1 MVDLPLG
8 RLCQRQ
14 RLYLE
19 HLESSFLAMKN
30 KRPHPRGL
38 SFPAWQKNLILVFSV
53 GIVVMLG
60 VEYLG
65 RDRTRAAPA
74 GTGKPASETS
84 TLSRPK
90 AKPPS
95 QEERIR
101 LATDRVLT
109 NFGIRVEW
117 IKYRGNN
124 RDVRVPKEV
133 HPLVIYQVLSNQ
145 VRRLGGKVESGTED
159 LRTGETNLA
168 YSFAGKTLGAI
179 RLIPDPALTR
189 HAGKIAIIIDD
200 FGYTTNDVVN
210 SLLKLEI
217 PITYSI
223 IPGLKFSREL
233 AERLNKAGKAILI
246 HMPMQALERRVES
259 DGYSLLVN
267 MNEKEIRERVRK
279 AIAAVPHAVGM
290 NNHMGSAATV
300 RDSLLAPV
308 FDELDRAGLFFIDSR
323 TNPNTH
329 AFKLA
334 KRMGLETEIND
345 IFLDNEE
352 SWEKVQQ
359 KMWQLADLAAS
370 RGSAIAIGH
379 PHRYTL
385 QAIQEIAPQLVQRG
399 FQFVPV
405 EELARKPASE
415 EKILAQRQ

>member
-1 MVDLPLG
+1 
-8 RLCQRQ
+8 
-14 RLYLE
+14 
-19 HLESSFLAMKN
+19 
-30 KRPHPRGL
+30 
-38 SFPAWQKNLILVFSV
+38 
-53 GIVVMLG
+53 MLG

-65 RDRTRAAPA
+65 RDRTKAAPRSHEKA
-74 GTGKPASETS
+74 ASTRLNKPSSEIS
-84 TLSRPK
+84 AARRPK

-109 NFGIRVEW
+109 NFGIRVDW
-117 IKYRGNN
+117 IKYRGND
-124 RDVRVPKEV
+124 RDVRVPKEI

-145 VRRLGGKVESGTED
+145 VRQLGGKVESGTED

-168 YSFAGKTLGAI
+168 YSFAGKTLGMI

-200 FGYTTNDVVN
+200 FGYATGDVVN

-223 IPGLKFSREL
+223 IPGLKFSKEL

-267 MNEKEIRERVRK
+267 MNEKAIRERVRK

-308 FDELDRAGLFFIDSR
+308 FDELNKAGLFFIDSR

-334 KRMGLETEIND
+334 KKMGLEAEIND
-345 IFLDNEE
+345 IFLDSEE
-352 SWEKVQQ
+352 SWERVQQ

-385 QAIQEIAPQLVQRG
+385 QAIQDIAPQLVQRG

-405 EELARKPASE
+405 EELTHKPASE
-415 EKILAQRQ
+415 EKILAQRAQ

>member
-1 MVDLPLG
+1 
-8 RLCQRQ
+8 
-14 RLYLE
+14 
-19 HLESSFLAMKN
+19 MKN
-30 KRPHPRGL
+30 RRPLTRG
-38 SFPAWQKNLILVFSV
+38 FGIPAWQKNLILVFSV

-74 GTGKPASETS
+74 GHGKVASTRFNKPASETS
-84 TLSRPK
+84 AARPK
-90 AKPPS
+90 VKPPS

-117 IKYRGNN
+117 IKYHGNN
-124 RDVRVPKEV
+124 RDVRVPKEI

-145 VRRLGGKVESGTED
+145 VRRLGGKVESATED

-168 YSFAGKTLGAI
+168 YSVAGKTLGMI
-179 RLIPDPALTR
+179 RLIPDPTLTR

-200 FGYTTNDVVN
+200 FGYATGGVVN
-210 SLLKLEI
+210 SLLRLDI

-223 IPGLKFSREL
+223 IPGLKFSKEL

-308 FDELDRAGLFFIDSR
+308 FDELGKARLFFIDSR

-334 KRMGLETEIND
+334 KKMGLEAEIND

-352 SWEKVQQ
+352 SLEKVQQ

-405 EELARKPASE
+405 EELTHKPASE
-415 EKILAQRQ
+415 EKILAQRAQ

>member
-1 MVDLPLG
+1 
-8 RLCQRQ
+8 
-14 RLYLE
+14 
-19 HLESSFLAMKN
+19 MKN
-30 KRPHPRGL
+30 KRPLTRGF
-38 SFPAWQKNLILVFSV
+38 SIPAWQKNLTLVFSV

-65 RDRTRAAPA
+65 RDRTKAAPA
-74 GTGKPASETS
+74 GTGKAASTRLNKPSAEIS
-84 TLSRPK
+84 AAPRPK

-109 NFGIRVEW
+109 NFGIRVDW
-117 IKYRGNN
+117 IKYRGND
-124 RDVRVPKEV
+124 RDVRVPKEI

-145 VRRLGGKVESGTED
+145 VRQLGGKVESGTED

-168 YSFAGKTLGAI
+168 YSFAGKTLGMI

-200 FGYTTNDVVN
+200 FGYTTSDVVN

-223 IPGLKFSREL
+223 IPGLKFSKAL

-279 AIAAVPHAVGM
+279 AIAAVPHAAGM

-300 RDSLLAPV
+300 RDTLLAPV
-308 FDELDRAGLFFIDSR
+308 FEELDKAGLFFIDSR

-334 KRMGLETEIND
+334 KKMGLEAEIND

-405 EELARKPASE
+405 EELTRQPAPE
-415 EKILAQRQ
+415 EKILAQRAN

>member
-1 MVDLPLG
+1 MN
-8 RLCQRQ
+8 
-14 RLYLE
+14 
-19 HLESSFLAMKN
+19 N
-30 KRPHPRGL
+30 KRPPTRGL
-38 SFPAWQKNLILVFSV
+38 GIPAWQKNLTLVFSV
-53 GIVVMLG
+53 GLVVILG

-65 RDRTRAAPA
+65 RDRTKAAPA
-74 GTGKPASETS
+74 GTGKAASKISAT
-84 TLSRPK
+84 SRPK
-90 AKPPS
+90 AKTPS

-109 NFGIRVEW
+109 NFGIRVDW
-117 IKYRGNN
+117 IKYRGND
-124 RDVRVPKEV
+124 RDVRVPKEI

-145 VRRLGGKVESGTED
+145 VRQLGGKVESGTED
-159 LRTGETNLA
+159 LRTGETNLT
-168 YSFAGKTLGAI
+168 YSFAGKMLGMI

-200 FGYTTNDVVN
+200 FGYATGDVVN
-210 SLLKLEI
+210 SLLKLET

-223 IPGLKFSREL
+223 IPGLKFSRVL

-267 MNEKEIRERVRK
+267 MNEKEIRARVRK

-308 FDELDRAGLFFIDSR
+308 FDELDKAGLFFIDSR

-334 KRMGLETEIND
+334 KKMGLEAEIND

-405 EELARKPASE
+405 EELTQKPAAE
-415 EKILAQRQ
+415 EKILAQRTN

>member
-1 MVDLPLG
+1 MN
-8 RLCQRQ
+8 
-14 RLYLE
+14 
-19 HLESSFLAMKN
+19 N
-30 KRPHPRGL
+30 KRPRTRGL
-38 SFPAWQKNLILVFSV
+38 SIPAWQKNLILVFSV

-60 VEYLG
+60 VDYFG
-65 RDRTRAAPA
+65 RDRTRAAPVGNGKA
-74 GTGKPASETS
+74 SSRFNKPASA
-84 TLSRPK
+84 RPK
-90 AKPPS
+90 VKPPS

-109 NFGIRVEW
+109 NFGIRVDW

-124 RDVRVPKEV
+124 REVRVPKEI

-145 VRRLGGKVESGTED
+145 VRQLGGKVESGTED

-168 YSFAGKTLGAI
+168 YSFAGKTLGMI
-179 RLIPDPALTR
+179 RLIPDPTLTR
-189 HAGKIAIIIDD
+189 HAGNIAIIIDD
-200 FGYTTNDVVN
+200 LGYSTGDVVN
-210 SLLKLEI
+210 GLLSLNI
-217 PITYSI
+217 PLNYSI
-223 IPGLKFSREL
+223 IPGTKFSKEV
-233 AERLNKAGKAILI
+233 AERLNKAGKPVLI

-308 FDELDRAGLFFIDSR
+308 FDELDKAGLFFIDSR

-352 SWEKVQQ
+352 SLEKVQQ

-405 EELARKPASE
+405 EELTHKPASE
-415 EKILAQRQ
+415 EKILAQRTQ

>member
-1 MVDLPLG
+1 MN
-8 RLCQRQ
+8 
-14 RLYLE
+14 
-19 HLESSFLAMKN
+19 N
-30 KRPHPRGL
+30 KRPPTRGL
-38 SFPAWQKNLILVFSV
+38 SIPAWQKNLTLVFSV
-53 GIVVMLG
+53 GIIVMLG
-60 VEYLG
+60 VEYLD
-65 RDRTRAAPA
+65 RDRTKAAPA
-74 GTGKPASETS
+74 GTGKAASTRLNKPSAEIS
-84 TLSRPK
+84 TAPRPR

-117 IKYRGNN
+117 IKYHGNN
-124 RDVRVPKEV
+124 RDVRVPKEI
-133 HPLVIYQVLSNQ
+133 HPLVIYQILSNQ
-145 VRRLGGKVESGTED
+145 VRQLGGKVESGTED

-168 YSFAGKTLGAI
+168 YSFAGKTLGMI

-189 HAGKIAIIIDD
+189 HVGKIAIIIDD

-223 IPGLKFSREL
+223 IPGLKFSKAL
-233 AERLNKAGKAILI
+233 AERLNKTGKAILI

-267 MNEKEIRERVRK
+267 MNEKEIRARVRK
-279 AIAAVPHAVGM
+279 AITAVPHAVGM

-308 FDELDRAGLFFIDSR
+308 FDELDKAGLFFIDSR

-334 KRMGLETEIND
+334 KKMGLEAEIND

-385 QAIQEIAPQLVQRG
+385 QAIQEIAPQLIQRG

-405 EELARKPASE
+405 EELTRKPAPE
-415 EKILAQRQ
+415 EKILAQRAN

>member
-1 MVDLPLG
+1 NRRLPT
-8 RLCQRQ
+8 
-14 RLYLE
+14 
-19 HLESSFLAMKN
+19 
-30 KRPHPRGL
+30 RGF
-38 SFPAWQKNLILVFSV
+38 SIPAWQKNLTLVFSV
-53 GIVVMLG
+53 GIVVILG

-65 RDRTRAAPA
+65 RDRTKAAPA
-74 GTGKPASETS
+74 GNGKAASTRLNKSASEAS
-84 TLSRPK
+84 ASSRPK

-117 IKYRGNN
+117 IKYHGNN
-124 RDVRVPKEV
+124 RDVRVPKEI
-133 HPLVIYQVLSNQ
+133 HPLVIYQILSNQ
-145 VRRLGGKVESGTED
+145 VRQLGGKVESGTED

-168 YSFAGKTLGAI
+168 YSFAGKTLGMI

-189 HAGKIAIIIDD
+189 HVGKIAIIIDD
-200 FGYTTNDVVN
+200 FGYTTSDVVN

-223 IPGLKFSREL
+223 IPGLKFSKEL
-233 AERLNKAGKAILI
+233 AVRLNKAGKAILI

-279 AIAAVPHAVGM
+279 AITAVPHAVGM

-300 RDSLLAPV
+300 RDSLLAPL
-308 FDELDRAGLFFIDSR
+308 FDELNKAGLFFIDSR

-334 KRMGLETEIND
+334 KKMGLEAEIND

-352 SWEKVQQ
+352 SLEKVQQ

-385 QAIQEIAPQLVQRG
+385 QAIQEIAPQLIQRG

-405 EELARKPASE
+405 EGLAHKPASD
-415 EKILAQRQ
+415 EKILAQRK